1 MSELQLGLLAIGVA
15 VVIGIFVYNKWQERR
30 YRNDANTRFGDE
42 RGDALLDP
50 APKKVVEASAKR
62 VEPSLPATVPAA
74 TILATASLSSFGPQD
89 KSLAST
95 AASSVKPIAGENDI
109 PPMPS
114 RAYSP
119 PVPAPQSESVVRPVL
134 DARTDLIATLAL
146 EAPVP
151 GFELKAALHP
161 LLEEDRPRP
170 IFADGFDA
178 HRQGFDALDD
188 RQIYESV
195 RLGLQLVSRGGPAVL
210 GDLEQFHS
218 IVVATAE
225 QLGAAVSWPE
235 ESNPLERAAALDA
248 ICVDLDIQVGL
259 NLVAADA
266 AFLGTKVRA
275 LAEANGL
282 QLEPDGRFRRY
293 NEDGE
298 LLYAMGDL
306 ENRPFAAADMKH
318 MTARAL
324 TLTLD
329 VPTSSPGSRAFDLMT
344 QAAKHFSTGLG
355 VPVVDDNKRPL
366 NDPQIGQI
374 RDQLEPLR
382 AQMEAHGFPAG
393 SALAKRLFS

>member
-15 VVIGIFVYNKWQERR
+15 VVIGIFVYNKWQEHR
-30 YRNDANTRFGDE
+30 YRKEANARFGDE

-50 APKKVVEASAKR
+50 VPKKVVEVAAKR
-62 VEPSLPATVPAA
+62 VEPSLQAGAA
-74 TILATASLSSFGPQD
+74 TATTLATASLSSFGPQD
-89 KSLAST
+89 KPVVT
-95 AASSVKPIAGENDI
+95 KPMVGDNDI
-109 PPMPS
+109 PPMPP
-114 RAYSP
+114 RAFST
-119 PVPAPQSESVVRPVL
+119 PAPGPQAEGFARPVL

-146 EAPVP
+146 ETPVP
-151 GFELKAALHP
+151 GFELKAALRP
-161 LLEEDRPRP
+161 VLEEDRPRP
-170 IFADGFDA
+170 IFADGYDA

-210 GDLEQFHS
+210 GDLEQFHAL
-218 IVVATAE
+218 VVATAE
-225 QLGAAVSWPE
+225 QLGTAVSWPE

-248 ICVDLDIQVGL
+248 TCVELDIQVGL

-282 QLEPDGRFRRY
+282 QLESDGRFRRY

-329 VPTSSPGSRAFDLMT
+329 VPTSSPNSRAFDLMT
-344 QAAKHFSTGLG
+344 QAAKHFSTGLN

-366 NDPQIGQI
+366 NDQQIGQI

-382 AQMEAHGFPAG
+382 VQMEAHGFPAG